1 MRTGVD
7 LVRDIVRSQL
17 PAYRAASIRPLGEG
31 EDHVAYEVDG
41 RLVVRLGRD
50 ERPGACAPRTE
61 RELALLDVVARIAT
75 LPVPRAS
82 FAVPER
88 CCYGY
93 ARLDGVPVLSL
104 APRLRARHASAVAA
118 SLGELLAALHAT
130 PVAEVAELAPTD
142 LRPATEWLREAA
154 DQYAGVAGHV
164 PAAHDRAI
172 RAFLDTAPPETRD
185 PPVFSHNDLGIE
197 HVLVDPDTGRVTGVE
212 RRGDLRPCPRLR
224 TGAARP
230 RAGGAAGGARAFR
243 ARRPGCDRARVVP
256 RAVRGR
262 RGPRLRHRHV
272 SRRVL
277 EQEPRRPGLALLRL
291 ARAVAH
297 SSGRTSTRCPS
308 AQTMNHGPGRQ
319 RRSSSQC
326 HWVSTRCT
334 DAPHSWHGGEARA
347 TRSALVM
354 TSSPP
359 ARGPTGLS

>member
-197 HVLVDPDTGRVTGVE
+197 HVLVDPDTGRVTGVI
-212 RRGDLRPCPRLR
+212 DWSD
-224 TGAARP
+224 AAI
-230 RAGGAAGGARAFR
+230 
-243 ARRPGCDRARVVP
+243 CDRAHDFGLVLRDLGPAALQAALGRSGPDAPDVTA
-256 RAVRGR
+256 RAWFHARCAAVEDLAYGIATSRAEYSSKSLDALDWLFSAWRGR
-262 RGPRLRHRHV
+262 SLTPAAEPAPGAP
-272 SRRVL
+272 
-277 EQEPRRPGLALLRL
+277 PRRP
-291 ARAVAH
+291 
-297 SSGRTSTRCPS
+297 
-308 AQTMNHGPGRQ
+308 
-319 RRSSSQC
+319 
-326 HWVSTRCT
+326 
-334 DAPHSWHGGEARA
+334 
-347 TRSALVM
+347 
-354 TSSPP
+354 
-359 ARGPTGLS
+359 